1 MTEVGQR
8 PFERPWMVRYID
20 LGLPVDAS
28 RTRQR
33 LEWEPRERLHILRLE
48 ERKEAHL
55 LPLDEI
61 REQLRE
67 HIYEEKME
75 AAVKQ
80 ENERLKSEAE
90 IQVLIPLERESN

>member
-1 MTEVGQR
+1 MLG
-8 PFERPWMVRYID
+8 ID
-20 LGLPVDAS
+20 LPLLDEEELLTQLRSVDSAAV
-28 RTRQR
+28 
-33 LEWEPRERLHILRLE
+33 IAFLE
-48 ERKEAHL
+48 ERKEARL

-90 IQVLIPLERESN
+90 IQVLIPLEDRGAY